1 MNQGLPLRVL
11 GVLGVVMALTA
22 ATPPEAPV
30 ADAAMIGD
38 LEDVRGLLRQG
49 ADVNEAQG
57 DGMTALHW
65 AAERAQ
71 LEMVE
76 VLLYAGG
83 RVDAV
88 TRIGH
93 YTPLHLASKAGNEPV
108 TRRLLE
114 EGANVQAKTFPAGTT
129 PIHLAAASGQ
139 TDVLEA
145 LIEHGAD
152 VNALEGSSGQ
162 TPLIFASALN
172 RAAAAA
178 HLLEHGAEPGLSTTV
193 VNLQEQGELDRAAN
207 QRQNEVLDAIRE
219 ASGSVTPTQVQA
231 ALRAGREVLA

>member
-1 MNQGLPLRVL
+1 
-11 GVLGVVMALTA
+11 
-22 ATPPEAPV
+22 
-30 ADAAMIGD
+30 
-38 LEDVRGLLRQG
+38 
-49 ADVNEAQG
+49 
-57 DGMTALHW
+57 
-65 AAERAQ
+65 
-71 LEMVE
+71 MVE

-114 EGANVQAKTFPAGTT
+114 EGANVQAKTFPSGTT

-172 RAAAAA
+172 RGCYRSTPVGT
-178 HLLEHGAEPGLSTTV
+178 GAEPGLSTTV
-193 VNLQEQGELDRAAN
+193 VNLPGTRRARPCGQPATK
-207 QRQNEVLDAIRE
+207 R
-219 ASGSVTPTQVQA
+219 SP
-231 ALRAGREVLA
+231 